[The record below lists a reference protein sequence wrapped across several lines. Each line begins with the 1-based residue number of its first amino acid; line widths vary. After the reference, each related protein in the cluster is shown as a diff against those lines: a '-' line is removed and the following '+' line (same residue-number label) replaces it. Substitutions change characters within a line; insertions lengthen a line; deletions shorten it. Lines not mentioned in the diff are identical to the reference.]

1 MRSSRIKN
9 KRKKRR
15 KKVIFLSL
23 ILVGVFFCS
32 LIAYGEGYFYCIK
45 AFLYKNQAL
54 EININSE
61 IKSGIIKV
69 GFGDVGTFD
78 IKKRRSILQ
87 IDGIWEIGKNI
98 SLGHGTKI
106 SIGKNGILKM
116 GNNITIT
123 AETAIICH
131 KDIKIGNGCL
141 ISWDNLIM
149 DTDFHKIY
157 SIEDVKKRKNND
169 LPINIGNDVWIGCR
183 CTILKGSNIKN
194 MSVISSNSR
203 ISSNISKENVV
214 IGDNGLILKEKINL
228 KQISAI
234 IVAFIGALFII
245 KPSFDIRVVPY
256 MIGFLSAVFAALAYT
271 YVRMLGNKEEYY
283 TIVFFF
289 STFSLIA
296 VLPAFILVY
305 EPMSMSQLIYL
316 VLAGIFASLGQFG
329 ITLAYK
335 YAPAKEISIF
345 DYSNIIFSAILSIFL
360 FGVYP
365 DKLSVVGYFIIFAAA
380 LYMFIY
386 NKRQD
391 KLAK

>member
-1 MRSSRIKN
+1 MSELTKSNRLKGIFFIVLSAFGFAVMSAFIKLSGDLPNIQKVFFRNLIAAIIALFLIIKHKGSFIGKKENRKTLIYRSLFGTIG
-9 KRKKRR
+9 
-15 KKVIFLSL
+15 VIFNYYAIDNLVLSDANML
-23 ILVGVFFCS
+23 
-32 LIAYGEGYFYCIK
+32 
-45 AFLYKNQAL
+45 N
-54 EININSE
+54 
-61 IKSGIIKV
+61 
-69 GFGDVGTFD
+69 
-78 IKKRRSILQ
+78 
-87 IDGIWEIGKNI
+87 
-98 SLGHGTKI
+98 KI
-106 SIGKNGILKM
+106 SPFL
-116 GNNITIT
+116 
-123 AETAIICH
+123 
-131 KDIKIGNGCL
+131 
-141 ISWDNLIM
+141 
-149 DTDFHKIY
+149 
-157 SIEDVKKRKNND
+157 
-169 LPINIGNDVWIGCR
+169 
-183 CTILKGSNIKN
+183 
-194 MSVISSNSR
+194 
-203 ISSNISKENVV
+203 VV
-214 IGDNGLILKEKINL
+214 IFCALILKEKINL

-386 NKRQD
+386 NKKQD

>member
-1 MRSSRIKN
+1 MSELTKSNRLKGIFFIVLSAFGFAVMSAFIKLSGDLPNIQKVFFRNLIAAIIALFLIIKHKGSFIGKKENRKTLIYRSLFGTIG
-9 KRKKRR
+9 
-15 KKVIFLSL
+15 VIFNYYAIDKLVLSDANML
-23 ILVGVFFCS
+23 
-32 LIAYGEGYFYCIK
+32 
-45 AFLYKNQAL
+45 N
-54 EININSE
+54 
-61 IKSGIIKV
+61 
-69 GFGDVGTFD
+69 
-78 IKKRRSILQ
+78 
-87 IDGIWEIGKNI
+87 
-98 SLGHGTKI
+98 KI
-106 SIGKNGILKM
+106 SPFL
-116 GNNITIT
+116 
-123 AETAIICH
+123 
-131 KDIKIGNGCL
+131 
-141 ISWDNLIM
+141 
-149 DTDFHKIY
+149 
-157 SIEDVKKRKNND
+157 
-169 LPINIGNDVWIGCR
+169 
-183 CTILKGSNIKN
+183 
-194 MSVISSNSR
+194 
-203 ISSNISKENVV
+203 VV
-214 IGDNGLILKEKINL
+214 IFCALILKEKINL